1 MINILND
8 PLHASKL
15 LALAADWIF
24 LIDKRGICKD
34 ALFHIARPLNLK
46 DEELIGRNIFELM
59 PRDTATEMQQEF
71 EQVLTYR
78 CSSSKDFKWRYG
90 NRSFY
95 FECNMNYYEGMVLW
109 VCNDVTDKMRHS
121 LQLERKIRQLHEI
134 EKGAAIGLWKYN
146 MRQRF
151 FTYHGETGVLS
162 KERKQNIGLD
172 DYLQMVLP
180 EDRDAF
186 TQRLEEYLHG
196 ELEQSADYRV
206 RVEGNI
212 FYMHMKCYS
221 CETLSDGNVIIEGY
235 MQNITEIQRNR
246 NDISLLTHAI
256 NNSTED
262 IFAAKANGQL
272 VFANR
277 KFRDHHGISHA
288 TDISTLRFADLTSSP
303 NNPEV
308 WDNLKK
314 TILRGKE
321 NNSFVI
327 YNPLENDPSVL
338 AYEGNAYWITSD
350 DGDEVLWA
358 FGHDISQRIRH
369 ERQIR
374 SLSLILNK
382 VVESLPAGIVV
393 KDPENGFTY
402 LYRNKESHNR
412 QLTCSPQETLG
423 HNDFEFYPEEVA
435 QEKRKQ
441 DEEVMATGQEMH
453 WLAEESDLNGNPLY
467 LDKRKM
473 RIGGDNCPPVLL
485 SIEWNI
491 TEMEQMRRELEVAKK
506 KAETSDQLKSAFLAN
521 MSHEI
526 RTPLNAIVGFSRL
539 IAESS
544 DYTERRN
551 YYQIVEANN
560 ERLLSLINEILDLS
574 KIEANMVE
582 FVMGPVQLHTLFEE
596 IYQAH
601 LLHCPEGVALV
612 NDADSEHDVVLH
624 TDKNRLFQV
633 VSNLIGNAFKFTT
646 QGSVTFGYR
655 VDDDRVSF
663 YVRDT
668 GAGIAEEKL
677 GHVFERFV
685 KANNFV
691 QGTGLGLSISKT
703 IIEKLQG
710 EIGVTS
716 EVGKGTTFSFYLPLP
731 EEEIELTETE
741 ATKAEASTTEAA
753 APRPARQHTNKEH
766 KPLILAAEDV
776 ESNYILLRAT
786 LSKRYRLEWAK
797 DGIEAVRMNEE
808 LHPDLILM
816 DMKMPNLGGLDATAI
831 IHAVSDVP
839 IIALTAFAFD
849 SDRQKALEAGCVD
862 FMTKPFTPEQLYIMI
877 EKYLPGEEDEEEKNN
892 QA

>member
-1 MINILND
+1 MMNILND
-8 PLHASKL
+8 PLHTAQL
-15 LALAADWIF
+15 LTLAADCIF
-24 LIDKRGICKD
+24 LVDQQGICKD
-34 ALFHIARPLNLK
+34 ALFNLSRPLNIK
-46 DEELIGRNIFELM
+46 TEDVVEQNIFQLM
-59 PRDTATEMQQEF
+59 PRDTADQMRKEH

-78 CSSSKDFKWRYG
+78 CASSKDFKWHYA
-90 NRSFY
+90 NRSYY
-95 FECNMNYYEGMVLW
+95 FECNMSYYEGMAFW

-121 LQLERKIRQLHEI
+121 LQLEHKIRQLREI
-134 EKGAAIGLWKYN
+134 EKAAAIGLWKYN
-146 MRQRF
+146 MKQRF

-162 KERKQNIGLD
+162 KQQKQTIGRD
-172 DYLQMVLP
+172 EYLQMVLP
-180 EDRDAF
+180 EDRESL
-186 TQRLEEYLHG
+186 TERLEAYLHG
-196 ELEQSADYRV
+196 ELELSADFRM
-206 RVEGNI
+206 RWEGNI

-221 CETLSDGNVIIEGY
+221 CEVLTDGNVILEGY
-235 MQNITEIQRNR
+235 LQNITELQRNR

-272 VFANR
+272 LFANR
-277 KFRDHHGISHA
+277 KFRDHHGIPHT
-288 TDISTLRFADLTSSP
+288 TDITTLHFADLTSSP
-303 NNPEV
+303 DNPEV
-308 WDNLKK
+308 WENLKK
-314 TILRGKE
+314 RIPRGQE
-321 NNSFVI
+321 NNTFIV
-327 YNPLENDPSVL
+327 YNPLKDDPNVL

-358 FGHDISQRIRH
+358 FGHDVSQRIRN
-369 ERQIR
+369 ERQIHR
-374 SLSLILNK
+374 LSLILNK

-393 KDPENGFTY
+393 KDPQKGFSY

-412 QLTCSPQETLG
+412 QLSGLPQEAIG
-423 HNDFEFYPEEVA
+423 HTDFEFYPEEVA
-435 QEKRKQ
+435 REKRKQ

-453 WLAEESDLNGNPLY
+453 WLAEESDIDGNLLY

-473 RIGGDNCPPVLL
+473 RIGGDNCPPFLL

-491 TEMEQMRRELEVAKK
+491 TEMEQMRRELVVAKK

-539 IAESS
+539 IAESEE
-544 DYTERRN
+544 YAERRM

-582 FVMGPVQLHTLFEE
+582 FIMGPVRLQTLFEE

-601 LLHCPEGVALV
+601 LLRCPEEVALV
-612 NDADSEHDVVLH
+612 NDADPDHDVVIH

-633 VSNLIGNAFKFTT
+633 ISNLIGNAFKFTT
-646 QGSVTFGYR
+646 HGAVTFGYR
-655 VDDDRVSF
+655 IEGKRVSF
-663 YVRDT
+663 YVKDT
-668 GAGIAEEKL
+668 GTGIPKEKL
-677 GHVFERFV
+677 ASVFDRFV

-710 EIGVTS
+710 EISVTS
-716 EVGKGTTFSFYLPLP
+716 EVDKGTTFSFYLPLP
-731 EEEIELTETE
+731 EEEIELVETE
-741 ATKAEASTTEAA
+741 VQAESTATRATTQ
-753 APRPARQHTNKEH
+753 RPARPRSSKEH

-776 ESNYILLRAT
+776 ESNYTLLRAT

-816 DMKMPNLGGLDATAI
+816 DMKMPNLDGLQATAI
-831 IHAVSDVP
+831 IHEVSDVP

-849 SDRQKALEAGCVD
+849 SDRVKALEAGCVD
-862 FMTKPFTPEQLYIMI
+862 FMTKPFTPERLYAMI
-877 EKYLPGEEDEEEKNN
+877 EKYLPEADNG
-892 QA
+892 

>member
-1 MINILND
+1 MMNILND
-8 PLHASKL
+8 PLHTAQL
-15 LALAADWIF
+15 LTLAADCIF
-24 LIDKRGICKD
+24 LVDQQGICKD
-34 ALFHIARPLNLK
+34 ALFNLSRPLNIK
-46 DEELIGRNIFELM
+46 TEDVVEQNIFQLM
-59 PRDTATEMQQEF
+59 PRDTADQMRKEH

-78 CSSSKDFKWRYG
+78 CASSKDFKWHYA
-90 NRSFY
+90 NRSYY
-95 FECNMNYYEGMVLW
+95 FECNMSYYEGMAFW

-121 LQLERKIRQLHEI
+121 LQLEHKIRQLREI
-134 EKGAAIGLWKYN
+134 EKAAAIGLWKYN
-146 MRQRF
+146 MKQRF

-162 KERKQNIGLD
+162 KQQKQTIGRD
-172 DYLQMVLP
+172 EYLQMVLP
-180 EDRDAF
+180 EDRESL
-186 TQRLEEYLHG
+186 TERLEAYLHG
-196 ELEQSADYRV
+196 ELELSADFRM
-206 RVEGNI
+206 RWEGNI

-221 CETLSDGNVIIEGY
+221 CEVLTDGNVILEGY
-235 MQNITEIQRNR
+235 LQNITELQRNR

-262 IFAAKANGQL
+262 IFAAKADGQL
-272 VFANR
+272 LFANR
-277 KFRDHHGISHA
+277 KFRDHHGIPHT
-288 TDISTLRFADLTSSP
+288 TDITTLHFADLTSSP
-303 NNPEV
+303 DNPEV
-308 WDNLKK
+308 WENLKK
-314 TILRGKE
+314 SILRGQE
-321 NNSFVI
+321 NNTFIV
-327 YNPLENDPSVL
+327 YNPLKDDPNVL

-358 FGHDISQRIRH
+358 FGHDISQRIRN
-369 ERQIR
+369 ERQIHR
-374 SLSLILNK
+374 LSLILNK

-393 KDPENGFTY
+393 KDPQKGFSY

-412 QLTCSPQETLG
+412 QLSGLPQEAIG
-423 HNDFEFYPEEVA
+423 HTDFEFYPEEVA
-435 QEKRKQ
+435 REKRKQ

-453 WLAEESDLNGNPLY
+453 WLAEESDIDGNLLY

-473 RIGGDNCPPVLL
+473 RIGGDNCPPFLL

-491 TEMEQMRRELEVAKK
+491 TEMEQMRRELVVAKK

-539 IAESS
+539 IAESEE
-544 DYTERRN
+544 YAERRM

-582 FVMGPVQLHTLFEE
+582 FIMGPVRLQTLFEE

-601 LLHCPEGVALV
+601 LLRCPEEVALV
-612 NDADSEHDVVLH
+612 NDADPDHDVVIH

-633 VSNLIGNAFKFTT
+633 ISNLIGNAFKFTT
-646 QGSVTFGYR
+646 HGAVTFGYR
-655 VDDDRVSF
+655 IEDKRVSF
-663 YVRDT
+663 YVKDT
-668 GAGIAEEKL
+668 GTGIPKEKL
-677 GHVFERFV
+677 ASVFDRFV

-710 EIGVTS
+710 EISVTS
-716 EVGKGTTFSFYLPLP
+716 EVDKGTTFSFYLPLP
-731 EEEIELTETE
+731 EEEIELVETE
-741 ATKAEASTTEAA
+741 VQAESTATRATTQ
-753 APRPARQHTNKEH
+753 RPARPRSSKEH

-776 ESNYILLRAT
+776 ESNYTLLRAT

-816 DMKMPNLGGLDATAI
+816 DMKMPNLDGLQATAI
-831 IHAVSDVP
+831 IHEVSDVP

-849 SDRQKALEAGCVD
+849 SDRVKALEAGCVD
-862 FMTKPFTPEQLYIMI
+862 FMTKPFTPERLYAMI
-877 EKYLPGEEDEEEKNN
+877 EKYLPEADNG
-892 QA
+892 

>member
-1 MINILND
+1 MMNILND
-8 PLHASKL
+8 PLHTAQL
-15 LALAADWIF
+15 LTLAADCIF
-24 LIDKRGICKD
+24 LVDQQGICKD
-34 ALFHIARPLNLK
+34 ALFNLSRPLNIK
-46 DEELIGRNIFELM
+46 TEDVVEQNIFQLM
-59 PRDTATEMQQEF
+59 PRDTADQMRKEH

-78 CSSSKDFKWRYG
+78 CASSKDFKWHYA
-90 NRSFY
+90 NRSYY
-95 FECNMNYYEGMVLW
+95 FECNMSYYEGMAFW

-121 LQLERKIRQLHEI
+121 LQLEHKIRQLREI
-134 EKGAAIGLWKYN
+134 EKAAAIGLWKYN
-146 MRQRF
+146 MKQRF

-162 KERKQNIGLD
+162 KQQKQTIGRD
-172 DYLQMVLP
+172 EYLQMVLP
-180 EDRDAF
+180 EDRESL
-186 TQRLEEYLHG
+186 TERLEAYLHG
-196 ELEQSADYRV
+196 ELELSADFRM
-206 RVEGNI
+206 RWEGNI

-221 CETLSDGNVIIEGY
+221 CEVLTDGNVILEGY
-235 MQNITEIQRNR
+235 LQNITELQRNR

-262 IFAAKANGQL
+262 IFAAKADGQL
-272 VFANR
+272 LFANR
-277 KFRDHHGISHA
+277 KFRDHHGIPHT
-288 TDISTLRFADLTSSP
+288 TDITTLHFADLTSSP
-303 NNPEV
+303 DNPEV
-308 WDNLKK
+308 WENLKK
-314 TILRGKE
+314 SILRGQE
-321 NNSFVI
+321 NNTFIV
-327 YNPLENDPSVL
+327 YNPLKDDPNVL

-358 FGHDISQRIRH
+358 FGHDISQRIRN
-369 ERQIR
+369 ERQIHR
-374 SLSLILNK
+374 LSLILNK

-393 KDPENGFTY
+393 KDPQKGFSY

-412 QLTCSPQETLG
+412 QLSGLPQEAIG
-423 HNDFEFYPEEVA
+423 HTDFEFYPEEVA
-435 QEKRKQ
+435 REKRKQ

-453 WLAEESDLNGNPLY
+453 WLAEESDLDGNLLY

-473 RIGGDNCPPVLL
+473 RIGGDNCPPFLL

-491 TEMEQMRRELEVAKK
+491 TEMEQMRRELVVAKK

-539 IAESS
+539 IAESEE
-544 DYTERRN
+544 YAERRM

-582 FVMGPVQLHTLFEE
+582 FIMGPVRLQTLFEE
-596 IYQAH
+596 VYQAH
-601 LLHCPEGVALV
+601 LLRCPEEVALV
-612 NDADSEHDVVLH
+612 NDADPDHDVVIH

-633 VSNLIGNAFKFTT
+633 ISNLIGNAFKFTT
-646 QGSVTFGYR
+646 HGAVTFGYR
-655 VDDDRVSF
+655 IEDKRVSF
-663 YVRDT
+663 YVKDT
-668 GAGIAEEKL
+668 GTGIPKEKL
-677 GHVFERFV
+677 ASVFDRFV

-710 EIGVTS
+710 EISVTS
-716 EVGKGTTFSFYLPLP
+716 EVDKGTTFSFYLPLP
-731 EEEIELTETE
+731 EEEIELVETE
-741 ATKAEASTTEAA
+741 VQAESTATRATTQ
-753 APRPARQHTNKEH
+753 RPARPRSSKEH

-776 ESNYILLRAT
+776 ESNYTLLRAT

-816 DMKMPNLGGLDATAI
+816 DMKMPNLDGLQATAI
-831 IHAVSDVP
+831 IHEVSDVP

-849 SDRQKALEAGCVD
+849 SDRVKALEAGCVD
-862 FMTKPFTPEQLYIMI
+862 FMTKPFTPERLYAMI
-877 EKYLPGEEDEEEKNN
+877 EKYLPEADNG
-892 QA
+892 

>member
-1 MINILND
+1 MMNILND
-8 PLHASKL
+8 PLHTAKL
-15 LALAADWIF
+15 LTLSADCIF
-24 LIDKRGICKD
+24 LVDQQGICKD
-34 ALFHIARPLNLK
+34 ALFNLSRPLNIK
-46 DEELIGRNIFELM
+46 TEDVVGQNIFRLM
-59 PRDTATEMQQEF
+59 PRDTAYQMRKEH

-78 CSSSKDFKWRYG
+78 CASSKDFKWHYA
-90 NRSFY
+90 NRSYY
-95 FECNMNYYEGMVLW
+95 FECNMSYYEGMVVW

-121 LQLERKIRQLHEI
+121 QQLERKIRQLREI
-134 EKGAAIGLWKYN
+134 EKAAAIGLWKYN
-146 MRQRF
+146 MKQRF

-162 KERKQNIGLD
+162 KQHKQTID
-172 DYLQMVLP
+172 RDEYLQMVLP
-180 EDRDAF
+180 EDRESL
-186 TQRLEEYLHG
+186 TERLEAYLHG
-196 ELEQSADYRV
+196 ELELSADFRM
-206 RVEGNI
+206 RWEGNI

-221 CETLSDGNVIIEGY
+221 CEVLTDGNVILEGY
-235 MQNITEIQRNR
+235 LQNITELQRNR

-272 VFANR
+272 LFANR
-277 KFRDHHGISHA
+277 KFRDHHGIPHT
-288 TDISTLRFADLTSSP
+288 TDITTLHFADLTSSP
-303 NNPEV
+303 DNPEV
-308 WDNLKK
+308 WENLKK
-314 TILRGKE
+314 SILRGQE
-321 NNSFVI
+321 NNTFIV
-327 YNPLENDPSVL
+327 YNPLKDDPNVL

-358 FGHDISQRIRH
+358 FGHDISQRIRN
-369 ERQIR
+369 ERQIHR
-374 SLSLILNK
+374 LSLILNK

-393 KDPENGFTY
+393 KDPQKGFSY

-412 QLTCSPQETLG
+412 QLSGLPQEAIG
-423 HNDFEFYPEEVA
+423 HNDFEYYPEEVA
-435 QEKRKQ
+435 REKRKQ

-453 WLAEESDLNGNPLY
+453 WLAEESDLDGNLLY

-473 RIGGDNCPPVLL
+473 RIGGDNCPPFLL

-491 TEMEQMRRELEVAKK
+491 TEMEQMRRELVVAKK

-539 IAESS
+539 IAESEE
-544 DYTERRN
+544 YAERRM

-560 ERLLSLINEILDLS
+560 DRLLSLINEILDLS

-582 FVMGPVQLHTLFEE
+582 FIMGPVRLQTLFEE
-596 IYQAH
+596 VYQAH
-601 LLHCPEGVALV
+601 LLRCPEEVALV
-612 NDADSEHDVVLH
+612 NDADPDHDVVIH

-633 VSNLIGNAFKFTT
+633 ISNLIGNAFKFTT
-646 QGSVTFGYR
+646 HGAVTFGYR
-655 VDDDRVSF
+655 IEGKRVSF
-663 YVRDT
+663 YVKDT
-668 GAGIAEEKL
+668 GTGIPKEKL
-677 GHVFERFV
+677 ASVFDRFV

-710 EIGVTS
+710 EISVTS
-716 EVGKGTTFSFYLPLP
+716 ELDKGTTFSFYLPLP
-731 EEEIELTETE
+731 EEEIELVETE
-741 ATKAEASTTEAA
+741 VQAESTATRATTQ
-753 APRPARQHTNKEH
+753 RPARPRSSKEH

-776 ESNYILLRAT
+776 ESNYTLLRAT

-816 DMKMPNLGGLDATAI
+816 DMKMPNLDGLQATAI
-831 IHAVSDVP
+831 IHEVSDVP

-849 SDRQKALEAGCVD
+849 SDRVKALEAGCVD
-862 FMTKPFTPEQLYIMI
+862 FMTKPFTPERLYAMI
-877 EKYLPGEEDEEEKNN
+877 EKYLPEADNGEDQITNV
-892 QA
+892 

>member
-1 MINILND
+1 MMNILND
-8 PLHASKL
+8 PLHTAQL
-15 LALAADWIF
+15 LTLAADCIF
-24 LIDKRGICKD
+24 LVDQQGICKD
-34 ALFHIARPLNLK
+34 ALFNLSRPLNIK
-46 DEELIGRNIFELM
+46 TEDVVEQNIFQLM
-59 PRDTATEMQQEF
+59 PRDTADQMRKEH

-78 CSSSKDFKWRYG
+78 CASSKDFKWHYA
-90 NRSFY
+90 NRSYY
-95 FECNMNYYEGMVLW
+95 FECNMSYYEGMAFW

-121 LQLERKIRQLHEI
+121 LQLEHKIRQLREI
-134 EKGAAIGLWKYN
+134 EKAAAIGLWKYN
-146 MRQRF
+146 MKQRF

-162 KERKQNIGLD
+162 KQQKQTIGRD
-172 DYLQMVLP
+172 EYLQMVLP
-180 EDRDAF
+180 EDRESL
-186 TQRLEEYLHG
+186 TERLEAYLHG
-196 ELEQSADYRV
+196 ELELSADFRM
-206 RVEGNI
+206 RWEGNI

-221 CETLSDGNVIIEGY
+221 CEVLTDGNVILEGY
-235 MQNITEIQRNR
+235 LQNITELQRNR

-262 IFAAKANGQL
+262 IFAAKADGQL
-272 VFANR
+272 LFANR
-277 KFRDHHGISHA
+277 KFRDHHGIPHT
-288 TDISTLRFADLTSSP
+288 TDITTLHFADLTSSP
-303 NNPEV
+303 DNPEV
-308 WDNLKK
+308 WENLKK
-314 TILRGKE
+314 SILRGQE
-321 NNSFVI
+321 NNTFIV
-327 YNPLENDPSVL
+327 YNPLKDDPNVL

-358 FGHDISQRIRH
+358 FGHDVSQRIRN
-369 ERQIR
+369 ERQIHR
-374 SLSLILNK
+374 LSLILNK

-393 KDPENGFTY
+393 KDPQKGFSY

-412 QLTCSPQETLG
+412 QLSGLPQEAIG
-423 HNDFEFYPEEVA
+423 HTDFEFYPEEVA
-435 QEKRKQ
+435 REKRKQ

-453 WLAEESDLNGNPLY
+453 WLAEESDIDGNLLY

-473 RIGGDNCPPVLL
+473 RIGGDNCPPFLL

-491 TEMEQMRRELEVAKK
+491 TEMEQMRRELVVAKK

-539 IAESS
+539 IAESEE
-544 DYTERRN
+544 YAERRM

-582 FVMGPVQLHTLFEE
+582 FIMGPVRLQTLFEE

-601 LLHCPEGVALV
+601 LLRCPEEVALV
-612 NDADSEHDVVLH
+612 NDADPDHDVVIH

-633 VSNLIGNAFKFTT
+633 ISNLIGNAFKFTT
-646 QGSVTFGYR
+646 HGAVTFGYR
-655 VDDDRVSF
+655 IEGKRVSF
-663 YVRDT
+663 YVKDT
-668 GAGIAEEKL
+668 GTGIPKEKL
-677 GHVFERFV
+677 ASVFDRFV

-710 EIGVTS
+710 EISVTS
-716 EVGKGTTFSFYLPLP
+716 EVDKGTTFSFYLPLP
-731 EEEIELTETE
+731 EEEIELVETE
-741 ATKAEASTTEAA
+741 VQAESTATRATTQ
-753 APRPARQHTNKEH
+753 RPARPRSSKEH

-776 ESNYILLRAT
+776 ESNYTLLRAT

-808 LHPDLILM
+808 LDPDLILM
-816 DMKMPNLGGLDATAI
+816 DMKMPNLDGLQATAI
-831 IHAVSDVP
+831 IHEVSDVP

-849 SDRQKALEAGCVD
+849 SDRVKALEAGCVD
-862 FMTKPFTPEQLYIMI
+862 FMTKPFTPERLYAMI
-877 EKYLPGEEDEEEKNN
+877 EKYLPEADNG
-892 QA
+892 

>member
-1 MINILND
+1 MMNILND
-8 PLHASKL
+8 PLHTAQL
-15 LALAADWIF
+15 LTLAADCIF
-24 LIDKRGICKD
+24 LVDQQGICKD
-34 ALFHIARPLNLK
+34 ALFNLSRPLNIK
-46 DEELIGRNIFELM
+46 TEDVVEQNIFQLM
-59 PRDTATEMQQEF
+59 PRDTADQMRKEH

-78 CSSSKDFKWRYG
+78 CASSKDFKWHYA
-90 NRSFY
+90 NRSYY
-95 FECNMNYYEGMVLW
+95 FECNMSYYEGMAFW

-121 LQLERKIRQLHEI
+121 LQLEHKIRQLREI
-134 EKGAAIGLWKYN
+134 EKAAAIGLWKYN
-146 MRQRF
+146 MKQRF

-162 KERKQNIGLD
+162 KQQKQTIGRD
-172 DYLQMVLP
+172 EYLQMVLP
-180 EDRDAF
+180 EDRESL
-186 TQRLEEYLHG
+186 TERLEAYLHG
-196 ELEQSADYRV
+196 ELELSADFRM
-206 RVEGNI
+206 RWEGNI

-221 CETLSDGNVIIEGY
+221 CEVLTDGNVILEGY
-235 MQNITEIQRNR
+235 IQNITELQRNR

-272 VFANR
+272 LFANR
-277 KFRDHHGISHA
+277 KFRDHHGIPHT
-288 TDISTLRFADLTSSP
+288 TDITTLHFADLTSSP
-303 NNPEV
+303 DNPEV
-308 WDNLKK
+308 WENLKK
-314 TILRGKE
+314 SILRGQE
-321 NNSFVI
+321 NNTFIV
-327 YNPLENDPSVL
+327 YNPLKDDPNVL

-358 FGHDISQRIRH
+358 FGHDISQRIRN
-369 ERQIR
+369 ERQIHR
-374 SLSLILNK
+374 LSLILNK

-393 KDPENGFTY
+393 KDPQKGFSY

-412 QLTCSPQETLG
+412 QLSGLPQEAIG
-423 HNDFEFYPEEVA
+423 HTDFEFYPEEVA
-435 QEKRKQ
+435 REKRKQ

-453 WLAEESDLNGNPLY
+453 WLAEESDLDGNLLY

-473 RIGGDNCPPVLL
+473 RIGGDNCPPFLL

-491 TEMEQMRRELEVAKK
+491 TEMEQMRRELVVAKK

-539 IAESS
+539 IAESEE
-544 DYTERRN
+544 YAERRM

-560 ERLLSLINEILDLS
+560 DRLLSLINEILDLS

-582 FVMGPVQLHTLFEE
+582 FIMGPVRLQTLFEE
-596 IYQAH
+596 VYQAH
-601 LLHCPEGVALV
+601 LLRCPEEVALV
-612 NDADSEHDVVLH
+612 NDADPDHDVVIH

-633 VSNLIGNAFKFTT
+633 ISNLIGNAFKFTT
-646 QGSVTFGYR
+646 HGAVTFGYR
-655 VDDDRVSF
+655 IEDKRVSF
-663 YVRDT
+663 YVKDT
-668 GAGIAEEKL
+668 GTGIPKEKL
-677 GHVFERFV
+677 ASVFDRFV

-710 EIGVTS
+710 EISVTS
-716 EVGKGTTFSFYLPLP
+716 EVDKGTTFSFYLPLP
-731 EEEIELTETE
+731 EEEIELVETE
-741 ATKAEASTTEAA
+741 VQAESTATRATTQ
-753 APRPARQHTNKEH
+753 RPARPRSSKEH

-776 ESNYILLRAT
+776 ESNYTLLRAT

-816 DMKMPNLGGLDATAI
+816 DMKMPNLDGLQATAI
-831 IHAVSDVP
+831 IHEVSDVP

-849 SDRQKALEAGCVD
+849 SDRVKALEAGCVD
-862 FMTKPFTPEQLYIMI
+862 FMTKPFTPERLYAMI
-877 EKYLPGEEDEEEKNN
+877 EKYLPEADNG
-892 QA
+892 

>member
-1 MINILND
+1 MMNILND
-8 PLHASKL
+8 PLHTAKL
-15 LALAADWIF
+15 LTLAADCIF
-24 LIDKRGICKD
+24 LVDQQGICKD
-34 ALFHIARPLNLK
+34 ALFNLSRPLNIK
-46 DEELIGRNIFELM
+46 TEDVVEQNIFQLM
-59 PRDTATEMQQEF
+59 PRDTADQMRKEH

-78 CSSSKDFKWRYG
+78 CASSKDFKWHYA
-90 NRSFY
+90 NRSYY
-95 FECNMNYYEGMVLW
+95 FECNMSYYEGMAFW

-121 LQLERKIRQLHEI
+121 LQLEHKIRQLREI
-134 EKGAAIGLWKYN
+134 EKAAAIGLWKYN
-146 MRQRF
+146 MKQRF

-162 KERKQNIGLD
+162 KQQKQTIGRD
-172 DYLQMVLP
+172 EYLQMVLP
-180 EDRDAF
+180 EDRESL
-186 TQRLEEYLHG
+186 TERLEAYLHG
-196 ELEQSADYRV
+196 ELELSADFRM
-206 RVEGNI
+206 RWEGNI

-221 CETLSDGNVIIEGY
+221 CEVLTDGNVILEGY
-235 MQNITEIQRNR
+235 MQNITELQRNR

-272 VFANR
+272 LFANR
-277 KFRDHHGISHA
+277 KFRDHHGIPHN
-288 TDISTLRFADLTSSP
+288 TDITTLHFADLTSSP
-303 NNPEV
+303 DNPEV
-308 WDNLKK
+308 WENLKK
-314 TILRGKE
+314 SILRDQE
-321 NNSFVI
+321 NNTFIV
-327 YNPLENDPSVL
+327 YNPLKDDPNIL

-358 FGHDISQRIRH
+358 FGHDISQRIRN
-369 ERQIR
+369 ERQIHR
-374 SLSLILNK
+374 LSLILNK

-393 KDPENGFTY
+393 KDPQKGFSY

-412 QLTCSPQETLG
+412 QLSGLPQEAIG
-423 HNDFEFYPEEVA
+423 HTDFEFYPEEVA
-435 QEKRKQ
+435 REKRKQ

-453 WLAEESDLNGNPLY
+453 WLAEESDIDGNLLY

-473 RIGGDNCPPVLL
+473 RIGGDNCPPFLL

-491 TEMEQMRRELEVAKK
+491 TEMEQMRRELVVAKK

-539 IAESS
+539 IAESEE
-544 DYTERRN
+544 YAERRM

-582 FVMGPVQLHTLFEE
+582 FIMGPVRLQTLFEE

-601 LLHCPEGVALV
+601 LLRCPEEVALV
-612 NDADSEHDVVLH
+612 NDADPDHDVVIH

-633 VSNLIGNAFKFTT
+633 ISNLIGNAFKFTT
-646 QGSVTFGYR
+646 HGAVTFGYR
-655 VDDDRVSF
+655 IEGKRVSF
-663 YVRDT
+663 YVKDT
-668 GAGIAEEKL
+668 GTGIPKEKL
-677 GHVFERFV
+677 ASVFDRFV

-710 EIGVTS
+710 EISVTS
-716 EVGKGTTFSFYLPLP
+716 EVDKGTTFSFYLPLP
-731 EEEIELTETE
+731 EEEIELVETE
-741 ATKAEASTTEAA
+741 VQAESTVTRATTQ
-753 APRPARQHTNKEH
+753 RPARPRSSKEH

-776 ESNYILLRAT
+776 ESNYTLLRAT

-816 DMKMPNLGGLDATAI
+816 DMKMPNLDGLQATAI
-831 IHAVSDVP
+831 IHEVSDVP

-849 SDRQKALEAGCVD
+849 SDRVKALEAGCVD
-862 FMTKPFTPEQLYIMI
+862 FMTKPFTPERLYAMI
-877 EKYLPGEEDEEEKNN
+877 EKYLPEADNGEDQITNV
-892 QA
+892 

>member
-1 MINILND
+1 MMNILND
-8 PLHASKL
+8 PLHTAKL
-15 LALAADWIF
+15 LTLAADCIF
-24 LIDKRGICKD
+24 LVDQQGICKD
-34 ALFHIARPLNLK
+34 ALFNLSRPLNIK
-46 DEELIGRNIFELM
+46 TEDVVEQNIFQLM
-59 PRDTATEMQQEF
+59 PRDTADQMRKEH

-78 CSSSKDFKWRYG
+78 CASSKDFKWHYA
-90 NRSFY
+90 NRSYY
-95 FECNMNYYEGMVLW
+95 FECNMSYYEGMAFW

-121 LQLERKIRQLHEI
+121 LQLEHKIRQLREI
-134 EKGAAIGLWKYN
+134 EKAAAIGLWKYN
-146 MRQRF
+146 MKQRF

-162 KERKQNIGLD
+162 KQQKQTIGRD
-172 DYLQMVLP
+172 EYLQMVLP
-180 EDRDAF
+180 EDRESL
-186 TQRLEEYLHG
+186 TERLEAYLHG
-196 ELEQSADYRV
+196 ELELSADFRM
-206 RVEGNI
+206 RWEGNI

-221 CETLSDGNVIIEGY
+221 CEVLSDGNVVIEGY
-235 MQNITEIQRNR
+235 IQNVTELQRNR

-272 VFANR
+272 LFANR
-277 KFRDHHGISHA
+277 KFRDHHGIPHT
-288 TDISTLRFADLTSSP
+288 TDITTLHFADLTSSP

-308 WDNLKK
+308 WENLKK
-314 TILRGKE
+314 SIPRDQE
-321 NNSFVI
+321 NNTFIV
-327 YNPLENDPSVL
+327 YNPLKDDPNIL

-358 FGHDISQRIRH
+358 FGHDISQRIRN
-369 ERQIR
+369 ERQIHR
-374 SLSLILNK
+374 LSLILNK

-393 KDPENGFTY
+393 KDPQKGFSY

-412 QLTCSPQETLG
+412 QLSGLPQEAIG
-423 HNDFEFYPEEVA
+423 HTDFEFYPEEVA
-435 QEKRKQ
+435 REKRKQ

-453 WLAEESDLNGNPLY
+453 WLAEESDIDGNLLY

-473 RIGGDNCPPVLL
+473 RIGGDNCPPFLL

-491 TEMEQMRRELEVAKK
+491 TEMEQMRRELVVAKK

-539 IAESS
+539 IAESEE
-544 DYTERRN
+544 YAERRM

-560 ERLLSLINEILDLS
+560 DRLLSLINEILDLS

-582 FVMGPVQLHTLFEE
+582 FIMGPVRLQTLFEE
-596 IYQAH
+596 VYQAH
-601 LLHCPEGVALV
+601 LLRCPEEVALV
-612 NDADSEHDVVLH
+612 NDADPDHDVVIH

-633 VSNLIGNAFKFTT
+633 ISNLIGNAFKFTT
-646 QGSVTFGYR
+646 HGAVTFGYR
-655 VDDDRVSF
+655 IEGKRVSF
-663 YVRDT
+663 YVQDT
-668 GAGIAEEKL
+668 GTGIPKEKL
-677 GHVFERFV
+677 ASVFDRFV

-710 EIGVTS
+710 EISVTS
-716 EVGKGTTFSFYLPLP
+716 EVDKGTTFSFYLPLP
-731 EEEIELTETE
+731 EEEIELVETE
-741 ATKAEASTTEAA
+741 VQAESTATRATTQ
-753 APRPARQHTNKEH
+753 RPARPRSSKEH

-776 ESNYILLRAT
+776 ESNYTLLRAT

-816 DMKMPNLGGLDATAI
+816 DMKMPNLDGLQATAI
-831 IHAVSDVP
+831 IHEVSDVP

-849 SDRQKALEAGCVD
+849 SDRVKALEAGCVD
-862 FMTKPFTPEQLYIMI
+862 FMTKPFTPERLYAMI
-877 EKYLPGEEDEEEKNN
+877 EKYLPEADNG
-892 QA
+892 

>member
-1 MINILND
+1 MMNILND
-8 PLHASKL
+8 PLHTAKL
-15 LALAADWIF
+15 LTLAADCIF
-24 LIDKRGICKD
+24 LVDQQGICKD
-34 ALFHIARPLNLK
+34 ALFNLSRPLNIK
-46 DEELIGRNIFELM
+46 TEDVVEQNIFQLM
-59 PRDTATEMQQEF
+59 PRDTADQMRKEH

-78 CSSSKDFKWRYG
+78 CASSKDFKWHYA
-90 NRSFY
+90 NRSYY
-95 FECNMNYYEGMVLW
+95 FECNMSYYEGMAFW

-121 LQLERKIRQLHEI
+121 LQLEHKIRQLREI
-134 EKGAAIGLWKYN
+134 EKAAAIGLWKYN
-146 MRQRF
+146 MKQRF

-162 KERKQNIGLD
+162 KQQKQTIGRD
-172 DYLQMVLP
+172 EYLQMVLP
-180 EDRDAF
+180 EDRESL
-186 TQRLEEYLHG
+186 TERLEAYLHG
-196 ELEQSADYRV
+196 ELELSADFRM
-206 RVEGNI
+206 RWEGNI

-221 CETLSDGNVIIEGY
+221 CEVLSDGNVVIEGY
-235 MQNITEIQRNR
+235 IQNVTELQRNR

-272 VFANR
+272 LFANR
-277 KFRDHHGISHA
+277 KFRDHHGIPHT
-288 TDISTLRFADLTSSP
+288 TDITTLHFADLTSSP

-308 WDNLKK
+308 WENLKK
-314 TILRGKE
+314 SIPRDQE
-321 NNSFVI
+321 NNTFIV
-327 YNPLENDPSVL
+327 YNPLKDDPNIL

-358 FGHDISQRIRH
+358 FGHDISQRIRN
-369 ERQIR
+369 ERQIHR
-374 SLSLILNK
+374 LSLILNK

-393 KDPENGFTY
+393 KDPQKGFSY

-412 QLTCSPQETLG
+412 QLSGLPQEAIG
-423 HNDFEFYPEEVA
+423 HTDFEFYPEEVA
-435 QEKRKQ
+435 REKRKQ

-453 WLAEESDLNGNPLY
+453 WLAEESDIDGNLLY

-473 RIGGDNCPPVLL
+473 RIGGDNCPPFLL

-491 TEMEQMRRELEVAKK
+491 TEMEQMRRELVVAKK

-539 IAESS
+539 IAESEE
-544 DYTERRN
+544 YAERRM

-582 FVMGPVQLHTLFEE
+582 FIMGPVRLQTLFEE
-596 IYQAH
+596 VYQAH
-601 LLHCPEGVALV
+601 LLRCPEEVALV
-612 NDADSEHDVVLH
+612 NDADPDHDVVIH

-633 VSNLIGNAFKFTT
+633 ISNLIGNAFKFTT
-646 QGSVTFGYR
+646 HGAVTFGYR
-655 VDDDRVSF
+655 IEGKRVSF
-663 YVRDT
+663 YVQDT
-668 GAGIAEEKL
+668 GTGIPKEKL
-677 GHVFERFV
+677 ASVFDRFV

-710 EIGVTS
+710 EISVTS
-716 EVGKGTTFSFYLPLP
+716 EVDKGTTFSFYLPLP
-731 EEEIELTETE
+731 EEEIELVETE
-741 ATKAEASTTEAA
+741 VQAESTATRATTQ
-753 APRPARQHTNKEH
+753 RPARPRSSKEH

-776 ESNYILLRAT
+776 ESNYTLLRAT

-816 DMKMPNLGGLDATAI
+816 DMKMPNLDGLQATAI
-831 IHAVSDVP
+831 IHEVSDVP

-849 SDRQKALEAGCVD
+849 SDRVKALEAGCVD
-862 FMTKPFTPEQLYIMI
+862 FMTKPFTPERLYAMI
-877 EKYLPGEEDEEEKNN
+877 EKYLPEADNG
-892 QA
+892 

>member
-1 MINILND
+1 MMNILND
-8 PLHASKL
+8 PLHTAQL
-15 LALAADWIF
+15 LTLAADCIF
-24 LIDKRGICKD
+24 LVDQQGICKD
-34 ALFHIARPLNLK
+34 ALFNLSRPLNIK
-46 DEELIGRNIFELM
+46 TEDVVEQNIFQLM
-59 PRDTATEMQQEF
+59 PRDTADQMRKEH

-78 CSSSKDFKWRYG
+78 CASSKDFKWHYA
-90 NRSFY
+90 NRSYY
-95 FECNMNYYEGMVLW
+95 FECNMSYYEGMAFW

-121 LQLERKIRQLHEI
+121 LQLEHKIRQLREI
-134 EKGAAIGLWKYN
+134 EKAAAIGLWKYN
-146 MRQRF
+146 MKQRF

-162 KERKQNIGLD
+162 KQQKQTIGRD
-172 DYLQMVLP
+172 EYLQMVLP
-180 EDRDAF
+180 EDRESL
-186 TQRLEEYLHG
+186 TERLEAYLHG
-196 ELEQSADYRV
+196 ELELSADFRM
-206 RVEGNI
+206 RWEGNI

-221 CETLSDGNVIIEGY
+221 CEVLTDGNVILEGY
-235 MQNITEIQRNR
+235 IQNITELQRNR

-272 VFANR
+272 LFANR
-277 KFRDHHGISHA
+277 KFRDHHGIPHT
-288 TDISTLRFADLTSSP
+288 TDITTLHFADLTSSP
-303 NNPEV
+303 DNPEV
-308 WDNLKK
+308 WENLKK
-314 TILRGKE
+314 SILRGQE
-321 NNSFVI
+321 NNTFIV
-327 YNPLENDPSVL
+327 YNPLKDDPNVL

-358 FGHDISQRIRH
+358 FGHDVSQRIRN
-369 ERQIR
+369 ERQIHR
-374 SLSLILNK
+374 LSLILNK

-393 KDPENGFTY
+393 KDPQKGFSY

-412 QLTCSPQETLG
+412 QLSGLPQEAIG
-423 HNDFEFYPEEVA
+423 HTDFEFYPEEVA
-435 QEKRKQ
+435 REKRKQ

-453 WLAEESDLNGNPLY
+453 WLAEESDLDGNLLY

-473 RIGGDNCPPVLL
+473 RIGGDNCPPFLL

-491 TEMEQMRRELEVAKK
+491 TEMEQMRRELVVAKK

-539 IAESS
+539 IAESEE
-544 DYTERRN
+544 YAERRM

-560 ERLLSLINEILDLS
+560 DRLLSLINEILDLS

-582 FVMGPVQLHTLFEE
+582 FIMGPVRLQTLFEE
-596 IYQAH
+596 VYQAH
-601 LLHCPEGVALV
+601 LLRCPEEVALV
-612 NDADSEHDVVLH
+612 NDADPDHDVVIH

-633 VSNLIGNAFKFTT
+633 ISNLIGNAFKFTT
-646 QGSVTFGYR
+646 HGAVTFGYR
-655 VDDDRVSF
+655 IEDKRVSF
-663 YVRDT
+663 YVKDT
-668 GAGIAEEKL
+668 GTGIPKEKL
-677 GHVFERFV
+677 ASVFDRFV

-710 EIGVTS
+710 EISVTS
-716 EVGKGTTFSFYLPLP
+716 EVDKGTTFSFYLPLP
-731 EEEIELTETE
+731 EEEIELVETE
-741 ATKAEASTTEAA
+741 VQAESTATRATTQ
-753 APRPARQHTNKEH
+753 RPARPRSSKEH

-776 ESNYILLRAT
+776 ESNYTLLRAT

-816 DMKMPNLGGLDATAI
+816 DMKMPNLDGLQATAI
-831 IHAVSDVP
+831 IHEVSDVP

-849 SDRQKALEAGCVD
+849 SDRVKALEAGCVD
-862 FMTKPFTPEQLYIMI
+862 FMTKPFTPERLYAMI
-877 EKYLPGEEDEEEKNN
+877 EKYLPEADNG
-892 QA
+892 

>member
-1 MINILND
+1 MMNILND
-8 PLHASKL
+8 PLHTAKL
-15 LALAADWIF
+15 LTLAADCIF
-24 LIDKRGICKD
+24 LVDQQGICKD
-34 ALFHIARPLNLK
+34 ALFNLSRPLNIK
-46 DEELIGRNIFELM
+46 TEDVVEQNIFQLM
-59 PRDTATEMQQEF
+59 PRDTADQMRKEH

-78 CSSSKDFKWRYG
+78 CASSKDFKWHYA
-90 NRSFY
+90 NRSYY
-95 FECNMNYYEGMVLW
+95 FECNMSYYEGMAFW

-121 LQLERKIRQLHEI
+121 LQLEHKIRQLREI
-134 EKGAAIGLWKYN
+134 EKAAAIGLWKYN
-146 MRQRF
+146 MKQRF

-162 KERKQNIGLD
+162 KQQKQTIGRD
-172 DYLQMVLP
+172 VYLQMVLP
-180 EDRDAF
+180 EDRESL
-186 TQRLEEYLHG
+186 TERLEAYLHG
-196 ELEQSADYRV
+196 ELELSADFRM
-206 RVEGNI
+206 RWEGNI

-221 CETLSDGNVIIEGY
+221 CEVLTDGNVILEGY
-235 MQNITEIQRNR
+235 MQNITELQRNR

-272 VFANR
+272 LFANR
-277 KFRDHHGISHA
+277 KFRDHHGIPHT
-288 TDISTLRFADLTSSP
+288 TDITTLHFADLTSSP
-303 NNPEV
+303 DNPEV
-308 WDNLKK
+308 WENLKK
-314 TILRGKE
+314 RIPRGQE
-321 NNSFVI
+321 NNTFIV
-327 YNPLENDPSVL
+327 YNPLKDDPNIL

-358 FGHDISQRIRH
+358 FGHDISQRIRN
-369 ERQIR
+369 ERQIHR
-374 SLSLILNK
+374 LSLILNK

-393 KDPENGFTY
+393 KDPQKGFSY

-412 QLTCSPQETLG
+412 QLSGLPQEAIG
-423 HNDFEFYPEEVA
+423 HTDFEFYPEEVA
-435 QEKRKQ
+435 REKRKQ

-453 WLAEESDLNGNPLY
+453 WLAEESDIDGNLLY

-473 RIGGDNCPPVLL
+473 RIGGDNCPPFLL

-491 TEMEQMRRELEVAKK
+491 TEMEQMRRELVVAKK

-539 IAESS
+539 IAESEE
-544 DYTERRN
+544 YAERRM

-582 FVMGPVQLHTLFEE
+582 FIMGPVRLQTLFEE

-601 LLHCPEGVALV
+601 LLRCPEEVALV
-612 NDADSEHDVVLH
+612 NDADPDHDVVIH

-633 VSNLIGNAFKFTT
+633 ISNLIGNAFKFTT
-646 QGSVTFGYR
+646 HGAVTFGYR
-655 VDDDRVSF
+655 IEGKRVSF
-663 YVRDT
+663 YVKDT
-668 GAGIAEEKL
+668 GTGIPKEKL
-677 GHVFERFV
+677 ASVFDRFV

-710 EIGVTS
+710 EISVTS
-716 EVGKGTTFSFYLPLP
+716 EVDKGTTFSFYLPLP
-731 EEEIELTETE
+731 EEEIELVETE
-741 ATKAEASTTEAA
+741 VQAESTATRATTQ
-753 APRPARQHTNKEH
+753 RPARPRSSKEH

-776 ESNYILLRAT
+776 ESNYTLLRAT

-816 DMKMPNLGGLDATAI
+816 DMKMPNLDGLQATAI
-831 IHAVSDVP
+831 IHEVSDVP

-849 SDRQKALEAGCVD
+849 SDRVKALEAGCVD
-862 FMTKPFTPEQLYIMI
+862 FMTKPFTPERLYAMI
-877 EKYLPGEEDEEEKNN
+877 EKYLPEADNG
-892 QA
+892 

>member
-1 MINILND
+1 MMNILND
-8 PLHASKL
+8 PLHTAKL
-15 LALAADWIF
+15 LTLAADCIF
-24 LIDKRGICKD
+24 LVDQQGICKD
-34 ALFHIARPLNLK
+34 ALFNLSRPLNIK
-46 DEELIGRNIFELM
+46 TEDVVEQNIFQLM
-59 PRDTATEMQQEF
+59 PRDTADQMRKEH

-78 CSSSKDFKWRYG
+78 CASSKDFKWHYA
-90 NRSFY
+90 NRSYY
-95 FECNMNYYEGMVLW
+95 FECNMSYYEGMAFW

-121 LQLERKIRQLHEI
+121 LQLEHKIRQLREI
-134 EKGAAIGLWKYN
+134 EKAAAIGLWKYN
-146 MRQRF
+146 MKQRF

-162 KERKQNIGLD
+162 KQQKQTIGRD
-172 DYLQMVLP
+172 EYLQMVLP
-180 EDRDAF
+180 EDRESL
-186 TQRLEEYLHG
+186 TERLEAYLHG
-196 ELEQSADYRV
+196 ELELSADFRM
-206 RVEGNI
+206 RWEGNI

-221 CETLSDGNVIIEGY
+221 CEVLSDGNVVIEGY
-235 MQNITEIQRNR
+235 IQNVTELQRNR

-272 VFANR
+272 LFANR
-277 KFRDHHGISHA
+277 KFRDHHGIPHT
-288 TDISTLRFADLTSSP
+288 TDITTLHFADLTSSP

-308 WDNLKK
+308 WENLKK
-314 TILRGKE
+314 SIPRDQE
-321 NNSFVI
+321 NNTFIV
-327 YNPLENDPSVL
+327 YNPLKDDPNIL

-358 FGHDISQRIRH
+358 FGHDISQRIRN
-369 ERQIR
+369 ERQIHR
-374 SLSLILNK
+374 LSLILNK

-393 KDPENGFTY
+393 KDPQKGFSY

-412 QLTCSPQETLG
+412 QLSGLPQEAIG
-423 HNDFEFYPEEVA
+423 HTDFEFYPEEVA
-435 QEKRKQ
+435 REKRKQ

-453 WLAEESDLNGNPLY
+453 WLAEESDIDGNLLY

-473 RIGGDNCPPVLL
+473 RIGGDNCPPFLL

-491 TEMEQMRRELEVAKK
+491 TEMEQMRRELVVAKK

-539 IAESS
+539 IAESEE
-544 DYTERRN
+544 YAERRM

-560 ERLLSLINEILDLS
+560 DRLLSLINEILDLS

-582 FVMGPVQLHTLFEE
+582 FIMGPVRLQTLFEE
-596 IYQAH
+596 VYQAH
-601 LLHCPEGVALV
+601 LLRCPEEVALV
-612 NDADSEHDVVLH
+612 NDADPDHDVVIH

-633 VSNLIGNAFKFTT
+633 ISNLIGNAFKFTT
-646 QGSVTFGYR
+646 HGAVTFGYR
-655 VDDDRVSF
+655 IEGKRVSF
-663 YVRDT
+663 YVQDT
-668 GAGIAEEKL
+668 GTGIPKEKL
-677 GHVFERFV
+677 ASVFDRFV

-710 EIGVTS
+710 EISVTS
-716 EVGKGTTFSFYLPLP
+716 EVDKGTTFSFYLPLP
-731 EEEIELTETE
+731 EEEIELVETE
-741 ATKAEASTTEAA
+741 VQAESTATRATTQ
-753 APRPARQHTNKEH
+753 RPARPRSSKEH

-776 ESNYILLRAT
+776 ESNYTLLRAT

-816 DMKMPNLGGLDATAI
+816 DMKMPNLDGLQATAI
-831 IHAVSDVP
+831 IHEVSDVP

-849 SDRQKALEAGCVD
+849 SDRVKALEAGCVD
-862 FMTKPFTPEQLYIMI
+862 FMTKPFTPERLYAMI
-877 EKYLPGEEDEEEKNN
+877 EKYLPEADNGEDQITNV
-892 QA
+892 

>member
-1 MINILND
+1 MMNILND
-8 PLHASKL
+8 PLHTAQL
-15 LALAADWIF
+15 LTLAADCIF
-24 LIDKRGICKD
+24 LVDQQGICKD
-34 ALFHIARPLNLK
+34 ALFNLSRPLNIK
-46 DEELIGRNIFELM
+46 TEDVVEQNIFQLM
-59 PRDTATEMQQEF
+59 PRDTADQMRKEH

-78 CSSSKDFKWRYG
+78 CASSKDFKWHYA
-90 NRSFY
+90 NRSYY
-95 FECNMNYYEGMVLW
+95 FECNMSYYEGMAFW

-121 LQLERKIRQLHEI
+121 LQLEHKIRQLREI
-134 EKGAAIGLWKYN
+134 EKAAAIGLWKYN
-146 MRQRF
+146 MKQRF

-162 KERKQNIGLD
+162 KQQKQTIGRD
-172 DYLQMVLP
+172 EYLQMVLP
-180 EDRDAF
+180 EDRESL
-186 TQRLEEYLHG
+186 TERLEAYLHG
-196 ELEQSADYRV
+196 ELELSADFRM
-206 RVEGNI
+206 RWEGNI

-221 CETLSDGNVIIEGY
+221 CEVLTDGNVILEGY
-235 MQNITEIQRNR
+235 LQNITELQRNR

-262 IFAAKANGQL
+262 IFAAKADGQL
-272 VFANR
+272 LFANR
-277 KFRDHHGISHA
+277 KFRDHHGIPHT
-288 TDISTLRFADLTSSP
+288 TDITTLHFADLTSSP
-303 NNPEV
+303 DNPEV
-308 WDNLKK
+308 WENLKK
-314 TILRGKE
+314 SILRGQE
-321 NNSFVI
+321 NNTFIV
-327 YNPLENDPSVL
+327 YNPLKDDPNVL

-358 FGHDISQRIRH
+358 FGHDISQRIRN
-369 ERQIR
+369 ERQIHR
-374 SLSLILNK
+374 LSLILNK

-393 KDPENGFTY
+393 KDPQKGFSY

-412 QLTCSPQETLG
+412 QLSGLPQEAIG
-423 HNDFEFYPEEVA
+423 HTDFEFYPEEVA
-435 QEKRKQ
+435 REKRKQ

-453 WLAEESDLNGNPLY
+453 WLAEESDLDGNLLY

-473 RIGGDNCPPVLL
+473 RIGGDNCPPFLL

-491 TEMEQMRRELEVAKK
+491 TEMEQMRRELVVAKK

-539 IAESS
+539 IAESEE
-544 DYTERRN
+544 YAERRM

-582 FVMGPVQLHTLFEE
+582 FIMGPVRLQTIFEE

-601 LLHCPEGVALV
+601 LLRCPEEVALV
-612 NDADSEHDVVLH
+612 NDADPDHDVVIH

-633 VSNLIGNAFKFTT
+633 ISNLIGNAFKFTT
-646 QGSVTFGYR
+646 HGAVTFGYR
-655 VDDDRVSF
+655 IEGKRVSF
-663 YVRDT
+663 YVKDT
-668 GAGIAEEKL
+668 GTGIPKEKL
-677 GHVFERFV
+677 ASVFDRFV

-710 EIGVTS
+710 EISVTS
-716 EVGKGTTFSFYLPLP
+716 EVDKGTTFSFYLPLP
-731 EEEIELTETE
+731 EEEIELVETE
-741 ATKAEASTTEAA
+741 VQAESTATRATTQ
-753 APRPARQHTNKEH
+753 RPARPRSSKEH

-776 ESNYILLRAT
+776 ESNYTLLRAT

-808 LHPDLILM
+808 LDPDLILM
-816 DMKMPNLGGLDATAI
+816 DMKMPNLDGLQATAI
-831 IHAVSDVP
+831 IHEVSDVP

-849 SDRQKALEAGCVD
+849 SDRVKALEAGCVD
-862 FMTKPFTPEQLYIMI
+862 FMTKPFTPERLYAMI
-877 EKYLPGEEDEEEKNN
+877 EKYLPEADNG
-892 QA
+892 

>member
-1 MINILND
+1 MMNILND
-8 PLHASKL
+8 PLHTAQL
-15 LALAADWIF
+15 LTLAADCIF
-24 LIDKRGICKD
+24 LVDQQGICKD
-34 ALFHIARPLNLK
+34 ALFNLSRPLNIK
-46 DEELIGRNIFELM
+46 TEDVVEQNIFQLM
-59 PRDTATEMQQEF
+59 PRDTADQMRKEH

-78 CSSSKDFKWRYG
+78 CASSKDFKWHYA
-90 NRSFY
+90 NRSYY
-95 FECNMNYYEGMVLW
+95 FECNMSYYEGMAFW

-121 LQLERKIRQLHEI
+121 LQLEHKIRQLREI
-134 EKGAAIGLWKYN
+134 EKAAAIGLWKYN
-146 MRQRF
+146 MKQRF

-162 KERKQNIGLD
+162 KQQKQTIGRD
-172 DYLQMVLP
+172 EYLQMVLP
-180 EDRDAF
+180 EDRESL
-186 TQRLEEYLHG
+186 TERLEAYLHG
-196 ELEQSADYRV
+196 ELELSADFRM
-206 RVEGNI
+206 RWEGNI

-221 CETLSDGNVIIEGY
+221 CEVLTDGNVILEGY
-235 MQNITEIQRNR
+235 LQNITELQRNR

-262 IFAAKANGQL
+262 IFAAKADGQL
-272 VFANR
+272 LFANR
-277 KFRDHHGISHA
+277 KFRDHHGIPHT
-288 TDISTLRFADLTSSP
+288 TDITTLHFADLTSSP
-303 NNPEV
+303 DNPEV
-308 WDNLKK
+308 WENLKK
-314 TILRGKE
+314 SILRGQE
-321 NNSFVI
+321 NNTFIV
-327 YNPLENDPSVL
+327 YNPLKDDPNVL

-358 FGHDISQRIRH
+358 FGHDISQRIRN
-369 ERQIR
+369 ERQIHR
-374 SLSLILNK
+374 LSLILNK

-393 KDPENGFTY
+393 KDPQKGFSY

-412 QLTCSPQETLG
+412 QLSGLPQEAIG
-423 HNDFEFYPEEVA
+423 HTDFEFYPEEVA
-435 QEKRKQ
+435 REKRKQ

-453 WLAEESDLNGNPLY
+453 WLAEESDIDGNLLY

-473 RIGGDNCPPVLL
+473 RIGGDNCPPFLL

-491 TEMEQMRRELEVAKK
+491 TEMEQMRRELVVAKK

-539 IAESS
+539 IAESEE
-544 DYTERRN
+544 YAERRM

-582 FVMGPVQLHTLFEE
+582 FIMGPVRLQTLFEE

-601 LLHCPEGVALV
+601 LLRCPEEVALV
-612 NDADSEHDVVLH
+612 NDADPDHDVVIH

-633 VSNLIGNAFKFTT
+633 ISNLIGNAFKFTT
-646 QGSVTFGYR
+646 HGAVTFGYR
-655 VDDDRVSF
+655 IEGKRVSF
-663 YVRDT
+663 YVKDT
-668 GAGIAEEKL
+668 GTGIPKEKL
-677 GHVFERFV
+677 ASVFDRFV

-710 EIGVTS
+710 EISVTS
-716 EVGKGTTFSFYLPLP
+716 EVDKGTTFSFYLPLP
-731 EEEIELTETE
+731 EEEIELVETE
-741 ATKAEASTTEAA
+741 VQAESTATRATTQ
-753 APRPARQHTNKEH
+753 RPARPRSSKEH

-776 ESNYILLRAT
+776 ESNYTLLRAT

-808 LHPDLILM
+808 LDPDLILM
-816 DMKMPNLGGLDATAI
+816 DMKMPNLDGLQATAI
-831 IHAVSDVP
+831 IHEVSDVP

-849 SDRQKALEAGCVD
+849 SDRVKALEAGCVD
-862 FMTKPFTPEQLYIMI
+862 FMTKPFTPERLYAMI
-877 EKYLPGEEDEEEKNN
+877 EKYLPEADNG
-892 QA
+892 

>member
-1 MINILND
+1 MMNILND
-8 PLHASKL
+8 PLHTAKL
-15 LALAADWIF
+15 LTLAADCIF
-24 LIDKRGICKD
+24 LVDQQGICKD
-34 ALFHIARPLNLK
+34 ALFNLSRPLNIK
-46 DEELIGRNIFELM
+46 TEDVVEQNIFQLM
-59 PRDTATEMQQEF
+59 PRDTADQMRKEH

-78 CSSSKDFKWRYG
+78 CASSKDFKWHYA
-90 NRSFY
+90 NRSYY
-95 FECNMNYYEGMVLW
+95 FECNMSYYEGMAFW

-121 LQLERKIRQLHEI
+121 LQLEHKIRQLREI
-134 EKGAAIGLWKYN
+134 EKAAAIGLWKYN
-146 MRQRF
+146 MKQRF

-162 KERKQNIGLD
+162 KQQKQTID
-172 DYLQMVLP
+172 RDEYLQMVLP
-180 EDRDAF
+180 EDRESL
-186 TQRLEEYLHG
+186 TERLEAYLHG
-196 ELEQSADYRV
+196 ELELSADFRM
-206 RVEGNI
+206 RWEGDI

-221 CETLSDGNVIIEGY
+221 CEVLTDGNVILEGY
-235 MQNITEIQRNR
+235 MQNITELQRNR

-272 VFANR
+272 LFANR
-277 KFRDHHGISHA
+277 KFRDHHGIPHT
-288 TDISTLRFADLTSSP
+288 TDITTLHFADLTSSP

-308 WDNLKK
+308 WENLKK
-314 TILRGKE
+314 SILRGQE
-321 NNSFVI
+321 NNTFIV
-327 YNPLENDPSVL
+327 YNPLKDDPNVL

-358 FGHDISQRIRH
+358 FGHDISQRIRN
-369 ERQIR
+369 ERQIHR
-374 SLSLILNK
+374 LSLILNK

-393 KDPENGFTY
+393 KDPQKGFSY

-412 QLTCSPQETLG
+412 QLSGLPQEAIG
-423 HNDFEFYPEEVA
+423 HTDFEFYPEEVA
-435 QEKRKQ
+435 REKRKQ

-453 WLAEESDLNGNPLY
+453 WLAEESDIDGNLLY

-473 RIGGDNCPPVLL
+473 RIGGDNCPPFLL

-491 TEMEQMRRELEVAKK
+491 TEMEQMRRELVVAKK

-539 IAESS
+539 IAESEE
-544 DYTERRN
+544 YAERRM

-582 FVMGPVQLHTLFEE
+582 FIMGPVRLQTLFEE

-601 LLHCPEGVALV
+601 LLRCPEEVALV
-612 NDADSEHDVVLH
+612 NDADPDHDVVIH

-633 VSNLIGNAFKFTT
+633 ISNLIGNAFKFTT
-646 QGSVTFGYR
+646 HGAVTFGYR
-655 VDDDRVSF
+655 IEGKRVSF
-663 YVRDT
+663 YVKDT
-668 GAGIAEEKL
+668 GTGIPKEKL
-677 GHVFERFV
+677 ASVFDRFV

-710 EIGVTS
+710 EISVTS
-716 EVGKGTTFSFYLPLP
+716 EVDKGTTFSFYLPLP
-731 EEEIELTETE
+731 EEEIELVETE
-741 ATKAEASTTEAA
+741 VQAESTATRATTQ
-753 APRPARQHTNKEH
+753 RPARPRSSKEH

-776 ESNYILLRAT
+776 ESNYTLLRAT

-816 DMKMPNLGGLDATAI
+816 DMKMPNLDGLQATAI
-831 IHAVSDVP
+831 IHEVSDVP

-849 SDRQKALEAGCVD
+849 SDRVKALEAGCVD
-862 FMTKPFTPEQLYIMI
+862 FMTKPFTPERLYAMI
-877 EKYLPGEEDEEEKNN
+877 EKYLPEADNG
-892 QA
+892 

>member
-1 MINILND
+1 MMNILND
-8 PLHASKL
+8 PLHTAKL
-15 LALAADWIF
+15 LTLAADCIF
-24 LIDKRGICKD
+24 LVDQQGICKD
-34 ALFHIARPLNLK
+34 ALFNLSRPLNIK
-46 DEELIGRNIFELM
+46 TEDVVEQNIFQLM
-59 PRDTATEMQQEF
+59 PRDTADQMRKEH

-78 CSSSKDFKWRYG
+78 CASSKDFKWHYA
-90 NRSFY
+90 NRSYY
-95 FECNMNYYEGMVLW
+95 FECNMSYYEGMAFW

-121 LQLERKIRQLHEI
+121 LQLEHKIRQLREI
-134 EKGAAIGLWKYN
+134 EKAAAIGLWKYN
-146 MRQRF
+146 MKQRF

-162 KERKQNIGLD
+162 KQQKQTIGRD
-172 DYLQMVLP
+172 EYLQMVLP
-180 EDRDAF
+180 EDRESL
-186 TQRLEEYLHG
+186 TERLEAYLHG
-196 ELEQSADYRV
+196 ELELSADFRM
-206 RVEGNI
+206 RWEGNI

-221 CETLSDGNVIIEGY
+221 CEVLTDGNVILEGY
-235 MQNITEIQRNR
+235 MQNITELQRNR

-272 VFANR
+272 LFANR
-277 KFRDHHGISHA
+277 KFRDHHGIPHN
-288 TDISTLRFADLTSSP
+288 TDITTLHFADLTSSP
-303 NNPEV
+303 DNPEV
-308 WDNLKK
+308 WENLKK
-314 TILRGKE
+314 SILRDQE
-321 NNSFVI
+321 NNTFIV
-327 YNPLENDPSVL
+327 YNPLKDDPNIL

-358 FGHDISQRIRH
+358 FGHDISQRIRN
-369 ERQIR
+369 ERQIHR
-374 SLSLILNK
+374 LSLILNK

-393 KDPENGFTY
+393 KDPQKGFSY

-412 QLTCSPQETLG
+412 QLSGLPQEAIG
-423 HNDFEFYPEEVA
+423 HTDFEFYPEEVA
-435 QEKRKQ
+435 REKRKQ

-453 WLAEESDLNGNPLY
+453 WLAEESDIDGNLLY

-473 RIGGDNCPPVLL
+473 RIGGDNCPPFLL

-491 TEMEQMRRELEVAKK
+491 TEMEQMRRELVVAKK

-539 IAESS
+539 IAESEE
-544 DYTERRN
+544 YAERRM

-560 ERLLSLINEILDLS
+560 DRLLSLINEILDLS

-582 FVMGPVQLHTLFEE
+582 FIMGPVRLQTLFEE

-601 LLHCPEGVALV
+601 LLRCPEEVALV
-612 NDADSEHDVVLH
+612 NDADPDHDVVIH

-633 VSNLIGNAFKFTT
+633 ISNLIGNAFKFTT
-646 QGSVTFGYR
+646 HGAVTFGYR
-655 VDDDRVSF
+655 IEGKRVSF
-663 YVRDT
+663 YVKDT
-668 GAGIAEEKL
+668 GTGIPKEKL
-677 GHVFERFV
+677 ASVFDRFV

-710 EIGVTS
+710 EISVTS
-716 EVGKGTTFSFYLPLP
+716 EVDKGTTFSFYLPLP
-731 EEEIELTETE
+731 EEEIELVETE
-741 ATKAEASTTEAA
+741 VQAESTATRATTQ
-753 APRPARQHTNKEH
+753 RPARPRSSKEH

-776 ESNYILLRAT
+776 ESNYTLLRAT

-816 DMKMPNLGGLDATAI
+816 DMKMPNLDGLQATAI
-831 IHAVSDVP
+831 IHEVSDVP

-849 SDRQKALEAGCVD
+849 SDRVKALEAGCVD
-862 FMTKPFTPEQLYIMI
+862 FMTKPFTPERLYAMI
-877 EKYLPGEEDEEEKNN
+877 EKYLPEADNG
-892 QA
+892 

>member
-1 MINILND
+1 MMNILND
-8 PLHASKL
+8 PLHTAKL
-15 LALAADWIF
+15 LTLAADCIF
-24 LIDKRGICKD
+24 LVDQQGICKD
-34 ALFHIARPLNLK
+34 ALFNLSRPLNIK
-46 DEELIGRNIFELM
+46 TEDVVEQNIFQLM
-59 PRDTATEMQQEF
+59 PRDTADQMRKEH

-78 CSSSKDFKWRYG
+78 CASSKDFKWHYA
-90 NRSFY
+90 NRSYY
-95 FECNMNYYEGMVLW
+95 FECNMSYYEGMAFW

-121 LQLERKIRQLHEI
+121 LQLEHKIRQLREI
-134 EKGAAIGLWKYN
+134 EKAAAIGLWKYN
-146 MRQRF
+146 MKQRF

-162 KERKQNIGLD
+162 KQQKQTIGRD
-172 DYLQMVLP
+172 VYLQMVLP
-180 EDRDAF
+180 EDRESL
-186 TQRLEEYLHG
+186 TERLEAYLHG
-196 ELEQSADYRV
+196 ELELSADFRM
-206 RVEGNI
+206 RWEGNI

-221 CETLSDGNVIIEGY
+221 CEVLTDGNVILEGY
-235 MQNITEIQRNR
+235 LQNITELQRNR

-272 VFANR
+272 LFANR
-277 KFRDHHGISHA
+277 KFRDHHGIPHT
-288 TDISTLRFADLTSSP
+288 TDITTLHFADLTSSP
-303 NNPEV
+303 DNPEV
-308 WDNLKK
+308 WENLKK
-314 TILRGKE
+314 RIPRGQE
-321 NNSFVI
+321 NNTFIV
-327 YNPLENDPSVL
+327 YNPLKDDPNIL

-358 FGHDISQRIRH
+358 FGHDVSQRIRN
-369 ERQIR
+369 ERQIHR
-374 SLSLILNK
+374 LSLILNK

-393 KDPENGFTY
+393 KDPQKGFSY

-412 QLTCSPQETLG
+412 QLSGLPQEAIG
-423 HNDFEFYPEEVA
+423 HTDFEFYPEEVA
-435 QEKRKQ
+435 REKRKQ

-453 WLAEESDLNGNPLY
+453 WLAEESDIDGNLLY

-473 RIGGDNCPPVLL
+473 RIGGDNCPPFLL

-491 TEMEQMRRELEVAKK
+491 TEMEQMRRELVVAKK

-539 IAESS
+539 IAESEE
-544 DYTERRN
+544 YAERRM

-582 FVMGPVQLHTLFEE
+582 FIMGPVRLQTLFEE

-601 LLHCPEGVALV
+601 LLRCPEEVALV
-612 NDADSEHDVVLH
+612 NDADPDHDVVIH

-633 VSNLIGNAFKFTT
+633 ISNLIGNAFKFTT
-646 QGSVTFGYR
+646 HGAVTFGYR
-655 VDDDRVSF
+655 IEGKRVSF
-663 YVRDT
+663 YVKDT
-668 GAGIAEEKL
+668 GTGIPKEKL
-677 GHVFERFV
+677 ASVFDRFV

-710 EIGVTS
+710 EISVTS
-716 EVGKGTTFSFYLPLP
+716 EVDKGTTFSFYLPLP
-731 EEEIELTETE
+731 EEEIELVETE
-741 ATKAEASTTEAA
+741 VQAESTATRATTQ
-753 APRPARQHTNKEH
+753 RPARPRSSKEH

-776 ESNYILLRAT
+776 ESNYTLLRAT

-816 DMKMPNLGGLDATAI
+816 DMKMPNLDGLQATAI
-831 IHAVSDVP
+831 IHEVSDVP

-849 SDRQKALEAGCVD
+849 SDRVKALEAGCVD
-862 FMTKPFTPEQLYIMI
+862 FMTKPFTPERLYAMI
-877 EKYLPGEEDEEEKNN
+877 EKYLPEADNG
-892 QA
+892 

>member
-1 MINILND
+1 MMNILND
-8 PLHASKL
+8 PLHTAQL
-15 LALAADWIF
+15 LTLAADCIF
-24 LIDKRGICKD
+24 LVDQQGICKD
-34 ALFHIARPLNLK
+34 ALFNLSRPLNIK
-46 DEELIGRNIFELM
+46 TEDVVEQNIFQLM
-59 PRDTATEMQQEF
+59 PRDTADQMRKEH

-78 CSSSKDFKWRYG
+78 CASSKDFKWHYA
-90 NRSFY
+90 NRSYY
-95 FECNMNYYEGMVLW
+95 FECNMSYYEGMAFW

-121 LQLERKIRQLHEI
+121 LQLEHKIRQLREI
-134 EKGAAIGLWKYN
+134 EKAAAIGLWKYN
-146 MRQRF
+146 MKQRF

-162 KERKQNIGLD
+162 KQQKQTIGRD
-172 DYLQMVLP
+172 EYLQMVLP
-180 EDRDAF
+180 EDRESL
-186 TQRLEEYLHG
+186 TERLEAYLHG
-196 ELEQSADYRV
+196 ELELSADFRM
-206 RVEGNI
+206 RWEGNI

-221 CETLSDGNVIIEGY
+221 CEVLTDGNVILEGY
-235 MQNITEIQRNR
+235 MQNITELQRNR

-272 VFANR
+272 LFANR
-277 KFRDHHGISHA
+277 KFRDHHGIPHT
-288 TDISTLRFADLTSSP
+288 TDITTLHFADLTSSP
-303 NNPEV
+303 DNPEV
-308 WDNLKK
+308 WENLKK
-314 TILRGKE
+314 RIPRGQE
-321 NNSFVI
+321 NNTFIV
-327 YNPLENDPSVL
+327 YNPLKDDPNVL

-358 FGHDISQRIRH
+358 FGHDISQRIRN
-369 ERQIR
+369 ERQIHR
-374 SLSLILNK
+374 LSLILNK

-393 KDPENGFTY
+393 KDPQKGFSY

-412 QLTCSPQETLG
+412 QLSGLPQEAIG
-423 HNDFEFYPEEVA
+423 HTDFEFYPEEVA
-435 QEKRKQ
+435 REKRKQ

-453 WLAEESDLNGNPLY
+453 WLAEESDIDGNLLY

-473 RIGGDNCPPVLL
+473 RIGGDNCPPFLL

-491 TEMEQMRRELEVAKK
+491 TEMEQMRRELVVAKK

-539 IAESS
+539 IAESEE
-544 DYTERRN
+544 YAERRM

-582 FVMGPVQLHTLFEE
+582 FIMGPVRLQTLFEE
-596 IYQAH
+596 VYQAH
-601 LLHCPEGVALV
+601 LLRCPEEVALV
-612 NDADSEHDVVLH
+612 NDADPDHDVVIH

-633 VSNLIGNAFKFTT
+633 ISNLIGNAFKFTT
-646 QGSVTFGYR
+646 HGAVTFGYR
-655 VDDDRVSF
+655 IDDNRVSF
-663 YVRDT
+663 YVQDT
-668 GAGIAEEKL
+668 GTGIPKEKL
-677 GHVFERFV
+677 ASVFDRFV

-710 EIGVTS
+710 EISVTS

-731 EEEIELTETE
+731 EEEIELMETETQAE
-741 ATKAEASTTEAA
+741 STATRATTQ
-753 APRPARQHTNKEH
+753 RPARPRSSKEH

-776 ESNYILLRAT
+776 ESNYTLLRAT

-816 DMKMPNLGGLDATAI
+816 DMKMPNLDGLQATAI
-831 IHAVSDVP
+831 IHEVSDVP

-849 SDRQKALEAGCVD
+849 SDRVKALEAGCVD
-862 FMTKPFTPEQLYIMI
+862 FMTKPFTPERLYAMI
-877 EKYLPGEEDEEEKNN
+877 EKYLPEADNGEDQITNV
-892 QA
+892 

>member
-1 MINILND
+1 MMNILND
-8 PLHASKL
+8 PLHTAQL
-15 LALAADWIF
+15 LTLAADCIF
-24 LIDKRGICKD
+24 LVDQQGICKD
-34 ALFHIARPLNLK
+34 ALFNLSRPLNIK
-46 DEELIGRNIFELM
+46 TEDVVEQNIFQLM
-59 PRDTATEMQQEF
+59 PRDTADQMRKEH

-78 CSSSKDFKWRYG
+78 CASSKDFKWHYA
-90 NRSFY
+90 NRSYY
-95 FECNMNYYEGMVLW
+95 FECNMSYYEGMAFW

-121 LQLERKIRQLHEI
+121 LQLEHKIRQLREI
-134 EKGAAIGLWKYN
+134 EKAAAIGLWKYN
-146 MRQRF
+146 MKQRF

-162 KERKQNIGLD
+162 KQQKQTIGRD
-172 DYLQMVLP
+172 EYLQMVLP
-180 EDRDAF
+180 EDRESL
-186 TQRLEEYLHG
+186 TERLEAYLHG
-196 ELEQSADYRV
+196 ELELSADFRM
-206 RVEGNI
+206 RWEGNI

-221 CETLSDGNVIIEGY
+221 CEVLTDGNVILEGY
-235 MQNITEIQRNR
+235 LQNITELQRNR

-262 IFAAKANGQL
+262 IFAAKADGQL
-272 VFANR
+272 LFANR
-277 KFRDHHGISHA
+277 KFRDHHGIPHT
-288 TDISTLRFADLTSSP
+288 TDITTLHFADLTSSP
-303 NNPEV
+303 DNPEV
-308 WDNLKK
+308 WENLKK
-314 TILRGKE
+314 SILRGQE
-321 NNSFVI
+321 NNTFIV
-327 YNPLENDPSVL
+327 YNPLKDDPNVL

-358 FGHDISQRIRH
+358 FGHDISQRIRN
-369 ERQIR
+369 ERQIHR
-374 SLSLILNK
+374 LSLILNK

-393 KDPENGFTY
+393 KDPQKGFSY

-412 QLTCSPQETLG
+412 QLSGLPQEAIG
-423 HNDFEFYPEEVA
+423 HTDFEFYPEEVA
-435 QEKRKQ
+435 REKRKQ

-453 WLAEESDLNGNPLY
+453 WLAEESDLDGNLLY

-473 RIGGDNCPPVLL
+473 RIGGDNCPPFLL

-491 TEMEQMRRELEVAKK
+491 TEMEQMRRELVVAKK

-539 IAESS
+539 IAESEE
-544 DYTERRN
+544 YAERRM

-582 FVMGPVQLHTLFEE
+582 FIMGPVRLQTLFEE

-601 LLHCPEGVALV
+601 LLRCPEEVALV
-612 NDADSEHDVVLH
+612 NDADPDHDVVIH

-633 VSNLIGNAFKFTT
+633 ISNLIGNAFKFTT
-646 QGSVTFGYR
+646 HGAVTFGYR
-655 VDDDRVSF
+655 IEGKRVSF
-663 YVRDT
+663 YVKDT
-668 GAGIAEEKL
+668 GTGIPKEKL
-677 GHVFERFV
+677 ASVFDRFV

-710 EIGVTS
+710 EISVTS
-716 EVGKGTTFSFYLPLP
+716 EVDKGTTFSFYLPLP
-731 EEEIELTETE
+731 EEEIELVETE
-741 ATKAEASTTEAA
+741 VQAESTATRATTQ
-753 APRPARQHTNKEH
+753 RPARPRSSKEH

-776 ESNYILLRAT
+776 ESNYTLLRAT

-808 LHPDLILM
+808 LDPDLILM
-816 DMKMPNLGGLDATAI
+816 DMKMPNLDGLQATAI
-831 IHAVSDVP
+831 IHEVSDVP

-849 SDRQKALEAGCVD
+849 SDRVKALEAGCVD
-862 FMTKPFTPEQLYIMI
+862 FMTKPFTPERLYAMI
-877 EKYLPGEEDEEEKNN
+877 EKYLPEADNG
-892 QA
+892 